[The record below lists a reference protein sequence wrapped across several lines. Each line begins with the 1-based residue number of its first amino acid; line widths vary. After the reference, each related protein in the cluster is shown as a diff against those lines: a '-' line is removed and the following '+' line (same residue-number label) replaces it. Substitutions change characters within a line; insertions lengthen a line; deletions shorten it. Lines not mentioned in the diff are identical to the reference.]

1 MPIEK
6 DWIMTT
12 TTLNAL
18 AAQEHQSELREHA
31 ERWRRHSYDFAVP
44 RATAVELRLA
54 RGDESGVIRRLA
66 DLDDA
71 PELDG
76 QVLLAVVEDEAIAAL
91 SLADRRVVANPF
103 VRTQHAV
110 TLLRM
115 RADHLLGGR
124 ARARRRR
131 RWIPRRVRFA

>member
-1 MPIEK
+1 
-6 DWIMTT
+6 MTT

-18 AAQEHQSELREHA
+18 VAQEHQRELLEQAR
-31 ERWRRHSYDFAVP
+31 RWRRQPDAFGWSP
-44 RATAVELRLA
+44 ESAVELRPA
-54 RGDESGVIRRLA
+54 RNDEAGVIRRLA

-71 PELDG
+71 PQLDG
-76 QVLLAVVEDEAIAAL
+76 RVLLALVGGEAIAAL

-124 ARARRRR
+124 ARRRR
-131 RWIPRRVRFA
+131 RWIPRVRFA